1 MITDRI
7 LFSENRNVVISTIH
21 GRTHEIDSTGIH
33 ADIFLVGVLFM
44 ESVMRLDEHADG
56 YTNIEFA
63 GSNVVLTLNTGR
75 DSFEIKRTL
84 GMRRL
89 EKYRQM
95 FRDELGIYL
104 DVLDEVLTKENLFN

>member
-1 MITDRI
+1 
-7 LFSENRNVVISTIH
+7 
-21 GRTHEIDSTGIH
+21 
-33 ADIFLVGVLFM
+33 
-44 ESVMRLDEHADG
+44 MRLDEHADG